1 MSHKISG
8 DGKKVELN
16 LWKAFDLILHD
27 TLINKLKL
35 FQSFAKDILKWLRIG
50 N

>member
-8 DGKKVELN
+8 NGKSIELN
-16 LWKAFDLILHD
+16 LWKAFDLMLHG

-35 FQSFAKDILKWLRIG
+35 F
-50 N
+50 